1 MSAEGAA
8 RSVVSVIL
16 LIIGLLFLVFAAVDF
31 FAGFGLLYCLLLVVF
46 GVIFLVISG
55 RV

>member
-8 RSVVSVIL
+8 RSVVSIIL

-31 FAGFGLLYCLLLVVF
+31 FAGFGLLYCLLLVVL
-46 GVIFLVISG
+46 GVILLVISG

>member
-8 RSVVSVIL
+8 RSVVSIIL
-16 LIIGLLFLVFAAVDF
+16 LVIGVLLLVFAAVDF
-31 FAGFGLLYCLLLVVF
+31 LEGFGLLYCL
-46 GVIFLVISG
+46 ILVILGIVFLALSG